1 MKQPKS
7 KLRAH
12 THTLLKC
19 FSKLSASKNKTIAK
33 AAEETNFREHFY
45 DVHLPTTRHN
55 TEL

>member
-12 THTLLKC
+12 THTLLKY

-33 AAEETNFREHFY
+33 AAEKTNFREHFY